1 MEKAFALL
9 DEMAKKGLEPDILC
23 YNTLIDGFCKSGDI
37 LHARKVFNIILDKGL
52 VPDCMTYTALIDGN
66 CKIGDI
72 TDAFD
77 LYNEMLARG
86 VVPDAYVYAALTAG
100 CSNSADLEQA
110 VFITE
115 EMFVRGYASVSCF
128 NTLVHGFCKRGK
140 IQETLKLF
148 CVMMDKDIVPN
159 ALTIENVI
167 NGLGEA
173 GKLCEAHT
181 IFVEL
186 QQKESSQSA
195 TTQFSLLFMEMINK
209 GLIPLNIID
218 DVIQAHCKEGDLDK
232 ALMLHHAVME
242 EGSLMSCSTYIALV
256 DGLCRAGKLTEA
268 LDLLK
273 EIQKLGIHPNEDQ
286 CLMLLNDLHTSGY
299 IQEYNKVFDAMLCH
313 KWLQKDKHCNL
324 AGVI

>member
-1 MEKAFALL
+1 
-9 DEMAKKGLEPDILC
+9 
-23 YNTLIDGFCKSGDI
+23 
-37 LHARKVFNIILDKGL
+37 
-52 VPDCMTYTALIDGN
+52 
-66 CKIGDI
+66 
-72 TDAFD
+72 
-77 LYNEMLARG
+77 
-86 VVPDAYVYAALTAG
+86 
-100 CSNSADLEQA
+100 
-110 VFITE
+110 
-115 EMFVRGYASVSCF
+115 
-128 NTLVHGFCKRGK
+128 
-140 IQETLKLF
+140 
-148 CVMMDKDIVPN
+148 MMDKDIVPN

-218 DVIQAHCKEGDLDK
+218 DVIQANCKEGDLDK

-324 AGVI
+324 GGVI